1 MNTTEL
7 AELARLKQGARAT
20 WAAGDFPAIAERQL
34 WEVGPRVV
42 EAADVHPG
50 DAVLDVACGTGNAA
64 LRAAQA
70 GGDVVGLDL
79 TPELFDAGRKLATEL
94 HVAVDWVQGDAEDL
108 PFEDESFDVVLSTF
122 GCMFAP
128 RHQVTAHEL
137 ARVLRPGGRLAVAS
151 WTPDGGM
158 GAFFRMVGP
167 YLPPPS
173 PLAQPPAL
181 WGSEEHV
188 EQLFEGSGIELE
200 FERDVASAPP
210 FESSDDAVEFI
221 TSKFGPMIMVKQMTE
236 ASGRWAELRTELA
249 ALYER
254 DLPAEYLLTLG
265 TEGGAMSLG
274 SRLFAARYDSMAKGP
289 EEAGLLA
296 LREQLLSGVSGR
308 VVEIGA
314 GTGRNLEFYGDGV
327 ELTVTEPDSHMAR
340 RLEQRIEERG
350 RPVELVQAPA
360 EDLPFEDGQFDV
372 AVSTLVLCGV
382 DDQARALGE
391 VRRVLKPGG
400 ELIFIE
406 HVRSDEPKLA
416 RWQDRL
422 NPLNRVVARCN
433 CNRPTV
439 DAIRAAGFTITKLER
454 DELQKVPP
462 FVRPLAV
469 GTATPNGG
477 SPSA

>member
-7 AELARLKQGARAT
+7 AELAKLKQGARAT

-42 EAADVHPG
+42 QAAGVHPG

-79 TPELFDAGRKLATEL
+79 TPELFDAGRKLAAEL
-94 HVAVDWVQGDAEDL
+94 HVEVDWVQGDAEDL

-128 RHQVTAHEL
+128 RHDVTAHEL
-137 ARVLRPGGRLAVAS
+137 ARVLRPGGRLAIAS

-188 EQLFEGSGIELE
+188 EQLFDGSGIALE
-200 FERDVASAPP
+200 FERDVATSPP
-210 FESSDDAVEFI
+210 FATTDDAVEFI

-236 ASGRWAELRTELA
+236 ASGRWGELRNELA

-254 DLPAEYLLTLG
+254 DLPAEYLLTVG
-265 TEGGAMSLG
+265 H
-274 SRLFAARYDSMAKGP
+274 K
-289 EEAGLLA
+289 
-296 LREQLLSGVSGR
+296 
-308 VVEIGA
+308 
-314 GTGRNLEFYGDGV
+314 
-327 ELTVTEPDSHMAR
+327 
-340 RLEQRIEERG
+340 EER
-350 RPVELVQAPA
+350 
-360 EDLPFEDGQFDV
+360 
-372 AVSTLVLCGV
+372 
-382 DDQARALGE
+382 
-391 VRRVLKPGG
+391 
-400 ELIFIE
+400 
-406 HVRSDEPKLA
+406 
-416 RWQDRL
+416 
-422 NPLNRVVARCN
+422 
-433 CNRPTV
+433 
-439 DAIRAAGFTITKLER
+439 
-454 DELQKVPP
+454 
-462 FVRPLAV
+462 
-469 GTATPNGG
+469 
-477 SPSA
+477 